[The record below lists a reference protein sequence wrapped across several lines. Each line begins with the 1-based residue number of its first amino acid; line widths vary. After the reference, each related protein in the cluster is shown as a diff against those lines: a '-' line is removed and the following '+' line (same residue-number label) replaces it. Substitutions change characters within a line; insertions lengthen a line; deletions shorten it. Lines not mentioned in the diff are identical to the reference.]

1 MKYKFSKMKRKYF
14 DLIDDKANNYGY
26 YKINGFLKNDNASG
40 FEKTIA
46 KY

>member
-26 YKINGFLKNDNASG
+26 YKINGFLKNDNASRL
-40 FEKTIA
+40 EKTIS